1 MKNNTYSTTY
11 RILHWAIA
19 ISFILLLITIFLR
32 TTWMEKEHVA
42 GIIGAFLNEN
52 GQQLPQ
58 DQLIVLAK
66 QIREPM
72 WQWHV
77 YLGYVLVGLFAV
89 RFALP
94 FWGEMQI
101 QNPFSKG
108 LNAKQKFQRWVYIVF
123 YCGVVISL
131 TTGLLIKFGFKDWK
145 NSLEEIHELSI
156 YYLLVYIVLH
166 LSGVIIAEFTS
177 HKGIISKIVSGDKK
191 TH

>member
-1 MKNNTYSTTY
+1 
-11 RILHWAIA
+11 
-19 ISFILLLITIFLR
+19 
-32 TTWMEKEHVA
+32 
-42 GIIGAFLNEN
+42 
-52 GQQLPQ
+52 
-58 DQLIVLAK
+58 
-66 QIREPM
+66 M

-101 QNPFSKG
+101 QNPLSKG

-145 NSLEEIHELSI
+145 NSLEE
-156 YYLLVYIVLH
+156 
-166 LSGVIIAEFTS
+166 
-177 HKGIISKIVSGDKK
+177 
-191 TH
+191 